1 MRCGNDGYII
11 SFLVGHKK
19 PIWLKIISVIVLKTC
34 ETEGEK
40 HCKALKIKVF
50 REYPDWSYAPE
61 NRWNRKIPAVLFCF
75 SALFRFLDFYSFPLT
90 QICC

>member
-50 REYPDWSYAPE
+50 A
-61 NRWNRKIPAVLFCF
+61 NIPIGLTLHVGAK
-75 SALFRFLDFYSFPLT
+75 SALRPRFLFHGE
-90 QICC
+90 

>member
-40 HCKALKIKVF
+40 HCKALKYK
-50 REYPDWSYAPE
+50 
-61 NRWNRKIPAVLFCF
+61 
-75 SALFRFLDFYSFPLT
+75 ALIRMVARN
-90 QICC
+90 Q

>member
-50 REYPDWSYAPE
+50 REYPDWPYAPE
-61 NRWNRKIPAVLFCF
+61 KHRNPMDCGAQSVEKVQHKLGFFVHKR
-75 SALFRFLDFYSFPLT
+75 
-90 QICC
+90 